1 MRAACATSVVV
12 ARARTSQRAP
22 PAPAARARARVTQ
35 RLDAAQTAARAADA
49 LHAARGR
56 GFALAGHCVRAS
68 LLAAAPHAPH
78 APPDACTAAARR
90 AGALGTSCSA
100 ASRAL
105 PVPPAR
111 RSVASQRRSTA
122 RIFRRRFLLVPTSA
136 ALLPPPPRDDD
147 DNHHHHARS
156 HTPRPRPAPLFE
168 PAPSPLAS
176 LARRAATGALAAA
189 LAATFA
195 LAPLP
200 PGAHAFL
207 PSAPPPSAPP
217 VGVVTPLT
225 PEEERTVAL
234 FRNSVQS
241 VVFVTNLRTQ
251 ADPFTLDALAVPQG
265 TGSGFVWDDK
275 GACAALLHAVCAC
288 DDV

>member
-1 MRAACATSVVV
+1 V
-12 ARARTSQRAP
+12 
-22 PAPAARARARVTQ
+22 
-35 RLDAAQTAARAADA
+35 
-49 LHAARGR
+49 
-56 GFALAGHCVRAS
+56 S

-100 ASRAL
+100 ASRAP
-105 PVPPAR
+105 PVPPGRVAVLR
-111 RSVASQRRSTA
+111 RGTA
-122 RIFRRRFLLVPTSA
+122 RTFRRRFPLVPTSA

-147 DNHHHHARS
+147 NEDHQARS
-156 HTPRPRPAPLFE
+156 STPPPRLPRLAPFGE

-275 GACAALLHAVCAC
+275 GARICAFARCVQAGLADTCCARVRVCAQGTS
-288 DDV
+288 